1 VNFSVLGS
9 GSKGNATLIESGSTR
24 ILIDNGFSGKELIKR
39 LDQIGVPAE
48 SLSGL
53 IVTHEHID
61 HVKGVGVVAR
71 KLGIPVY
78 ANDLTYRA
86 AEKHLG
92 RIPQRREFATGEPFA
107 LDGLAI
113 HPFAVSH
120 DTADPV
126 GFLVGDGKLR
136 LGYCTDTGKITQ
148 LIRHH
153 LSSCQALILEAN
165 HDVAMLRQGPYPLVL
180 QQRVLSS
187 QGHLANKDSL
197 QLAAELAQ
205 GRLRHLVLAHLSEIN
220 NHPDLVRSEVR
231 QYLQGNETLTVAL
244 AEQGIPGKLAVISE
258 EGAGI

>member
-1 VNFSVLGS
+1 MKFSVLGS

-24 ILIDNGFSGKELIKR
+24 ILIDNGFSGKELLKR
-39 LDQIGVPAE
+39 LDLIGVAAE

-61 HVKGVGVVAR
+61 HVKGVGVIAR
-71 KLGIPVY
+71 KLGIPIF
-78 ANDLTYRA
+78 ANELTYRA

-92 RIPQRREFATGEPFA
+92 KIPQRREFVTGEPFP

-126 GFLVGDGKLR
+126 GFLVSDDKLC
-136 LGYCTDTGKITQ
+136 LGYCTDTGKVTK
-148 LIRHH
+148 LIRYH

-165 HDVAMLRQGPYPLVL
+165 HDVEMLRQGPYPLPL

-197 QLAAELAQ
+197 QLAAELAH
-205 GRLRHLVLAHLSEIN
+205 GKLRLLVLAHLSEIN
-220 NHPDLVRSEVR
+220 NHPDLVRKEVGKH
-231 QYLQGNETLTVAL
+231 LQSCEALSVFL
-244 AEQGIPGKLAVISE
+244 AEQSVPRKTCGDG
-258 EGAGI
+258 